1 MVVFVHCHVCFFG
14 LYISSFKGIISPK
27 IGHDHENAG
36 KNQSAKIV
44 NEGLGWDPRTSIKK
58 VILVVTVTGRWY
70 TTNQYFIHVS
80 KEQKR
85 PLVVGI

>member
-1 MVVFVHCHVCFFG
+1 MFVFSGCIFQVLKELLV
-14 LYISSFKGIISPK
+14 LKKAMTMKMPEK
-27 IGHDHENAG
+27 
-36 KNQSAKIV
+36 KQSTKIV
-44 NEGLGWDPRTSIKK
+44 NEGLGWDPRTSIRK